1 MIDLSAPE
9 MQSTFK
15 KLQRVSLI
23 TNIVM
28 CVVTVACAVIAIWL
42 STITRRGYTDWTVI
56 LFYVLLAIIPAYL
69 IFILVWE
76 LKVRKGYRET
86 MHRYVAE
93 GFEGSKL
100 LQGERTANL
109 ILSVAGDNLVLMRAE
124 RGGYVQFDLAPV
136 KSFTSVC
143 GYIVKCIRD
152 YVYDYYY
159 LAAKRGEADSVKFVS
174 NVHGKTKEYPVVVS
188 GTPVKDRAKSFY
200 ISSGILN

>member
-28 CVVTVACAVIAIWL
+28 CIVAVACVAIAIWL
-42 STITRRGYTDWTVI
+42 ATVSRYYTDWTI
-56 LFYVLLAIIPAYL
+56 IMFYILLALIAAYL

-76 LKVRKGYRET
+76 FKVRKGYRET

-93 GFEGSKL
+93 GFDGSKL
-100 LQGERTANL
+100 LQGGSVANL
-109 ILSVAGDNLVLMRAE
+109 ELSIAGDNLVLMRE
-124 RGGYVQFDLAPV
+124 GHGEYVQFNLSSV
-136 KSFTSVC
+136 MSFSGVC
-143 GYIVKCIRD
+143 GYIVKCIKD

-159 LAAKRGEADSVKFVS
+159 LAAKRGEVAGVKLVN
-174 NVHGKTKEYPVVVS
+174 NVHGKAKTHQVVES
-188 GTPVKDRAKSFY
+188 GIPVKDRTKSFY
-200 ISSGILN
+200 IKHGVLK

>member
-23 TNIVM
+23 TNVVM
-28 CVVTVACAVIAIWL
+28 CVVTVACVGIAIWL
-42 STITRRGYTDWTVI
+42 SAIMRGYTDWAVI
-56 LFYVLLAIIPAYL
+56 LFYILLALIPAYL

-93 GFEGSKL
+93 GIGSSTL
-100 LQGERTANL
+100 LQGGRIAN
-109 ILSVAGDNLVLMRAE
+109 IELSIAGDNLVLMRE
-124 RGGYVQFDLAPV
+124 GHGEYVQFNLSPV
-136 KSFTSVC
+136 MSFTGVC
-143 GYIVKCIRD
+143 GYIVKCIKD

-159 LAAKRGEADSVKFVS
+159 LAAKRGEVDEAKLVN
-174 NVHGKTKEYPVVVS
+174 NVHGKAKVYSVVEGGNSVR
-188 GTPVKDRAKSFY
+188 DREKSFY
-200 ISSGILN
+200 VKHGVLN